1 VQTAKA
7 TDDIAAQIAAV
18 QSSTRSAVGAIGSVA
33 GKMQEIRQF
42 TSAIATS
49 VEQQNAATQEISG
62 SVAAAAAGTKSVVA
76 VLGRVSDVIANMHD
90 SADTV
95 LAASQAVERAAD
107 SLRGSVDG
115 FLGKV
120 AI

>member
-1 VQTAKA
+1 LPVSRRP
-7 TDDIAAQIAAV
+7 AARWRDRQRGRQDA
-18 QSSTRSAVGAIGSVA
+18 
-33 GKMQEIRQF
+33 EIRQF

-49 VEQQNAATQEISG
+49 IKQQKPTQEISG
-62 SVAAAAAGTKSVVA
+62 RLRRPHRGPSPSSPCWARFRLHRQYA
-76 VLGRVSDVIANMHD
+76 RP
-90 SADTV
+90 ADTV

-115 FLGKV
+115 FLRKV